1 MIWPVQSC
9 VQKDSA
15 SRLPQI
21 KSISSA
27 VPPPYEGRFAIVT
40 DARRDAMDAGS
51 AARRTALDVDGKVV
65 WS

>member
-27 VPPPYEGRFAIVT
+27 VPPHREGRFAIVT
-40 DARRDAMDAGS
+40 DVRRDAVDADS
-51 AARRTALDVDGKVV
+51 AARRTALDADGEVV